1 MNDINIWDSD
11 YRFMLIVWDTAPI
24 NSGKLAVL
32 CREKLD
38 WKKSTT
44 YNAIRRMC
52 EKGLIRNEN
61 AAVSVVIP
69 KEKVQMMEGKAF
81 LDRTFEGSL
90 PQFIA
95 SFLNNKSISEKEAK
109 EIMRLIDSH
118 RE

>member
-1 MNDINIWDSD
+1 MDNINIWDSE

-24 NSGKLAVL
+24 SSGKLVEL
-32 CREKLD
+32 CQEKLA

-52 EKGLIRNEN
+52 DKGLIKNEN
-61 AAVSVVIP
+61 AIVSVVIP

-81 LDRTFEGSL
+81 LERNFEGSL

-95 SFLNNKSISEKEAK
+95 SFLNDKSISEKEAK
-109 EIMRLIDSH
+109 EIKNLIDSR

>member
-1 MNDINIWDSD
+1 MENTNIWDSE

-24 NSGKLAVL
+24 SSGKLVEL
-32 CREKLD
+32 CREKLA

-52 EKGLIRNEN
+52 DKGLIKSEN
-61 AAVSVVIP
+61 ATVSVVIP

-81 LDRTFEGSL
+81 LDRTFDGSL

-95 SFLNNKSISEKEAK
+95 SFLNDKSISEKEAK
-109 EIMRLIDSH
+109 EIKRLIDSH
-118 RE
+118 RG